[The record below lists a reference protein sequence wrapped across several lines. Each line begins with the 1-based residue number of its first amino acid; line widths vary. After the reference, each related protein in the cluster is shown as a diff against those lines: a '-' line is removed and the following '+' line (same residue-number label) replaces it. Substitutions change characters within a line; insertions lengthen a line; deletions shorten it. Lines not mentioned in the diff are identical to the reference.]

1 MGRIVDRRTD
11 GRPTDGR
18 PTEGQTDG
26 WTAGRMDGRPDGRT
40 DGWTEGRTDG
50 WTEGRTDGWTDGRP
64 DGWTDGRTDGR
75 HLYTMNVQ
83 LLLAVVSYSFT
94 LLEEGSTADSIKVFV
109 VFHLP
114 VNLSS
119 SG

>member
-1 MGRIVDRRTD
+1 
-11 GRPTDGR
+11 
-18 PTEGQTDG
+18 
-26 WTAGRMDGRPDGRT
+26 
-40 DGWTEGRTDG
+40 
-50 WTEGRTDGWTDGRP
+50 
-64 DGWTDGRTDGR
+64 
-75 HLYTMNVQ
+75 LYTMNVQ

>member
-11 GRPTDGR
+11 GQRTDRRTDGR
-18 PTEGQTDG
+18 P
-26 WTAGRMDGRPDGRT
+26 
-40 DGWTEGRTDG
+40 DGWTEGRT
-50 WTEGRTDGWTDGRP
+50 GRTGRTDGRP
-64 DGWTDGRTDGR
+64 DGWTDGRTDGRAGGQTDGRDGR